1 MLKTMTASPEML
13 SLRPKEGSILTCRGR
28 ELYLSRSAFEAN
40 ARAWRR
46 QEEVQREARIQE
58 YVDLDEKDVFFF
70 EDFLAK
76 DNAKDYFS
84 LQRYHG
90 KFLPYRFIGLTDFCS
105 KIQNL
110 GYKLKTLVEK
120 SFLCSKEIPF

>member
-1 MLKTMTASPEML
+1 MTASPEML

-70 EDFLAK
+70 EDFL
-76 DNAKDYFS
+76 DFIEVDFS
-84 LQRYHG
+84 ESVFYEYENDSDQEHFNEWMR
-90 KFLPYRFIGLTDFCS
+90 C
-105 KIQNL
+105 
-110 GYKLKTLVEK
+110 
-120 SFLCSKEIPF
+120 